1 MVRARSVVNA
11 VSQYVSDLHLLK
23 GLAFC
28 VSVSH
33 AKFMA
38 EFFARSGVAAIAL
51 SGADSQEV
59 RAAAVRKLRSG
70 EIKVVCSCDV
80 FNEGVDIPEAN
91 AVFLLRPTQS
101 PVIFQQQIGRGL
113 RLVKGKDACLI
124 LDFVGLYKE
133 GFRFDVLLRSI
144 TGMTRKEV
152 EHSVEHGFSKLPAGV
167 HIQFDRVA
175 RNRVLENL
183 KQSLNLNVTRLSAEL
198 AAWSATRGDR
208 PLSLRAFMHDSQLE
222 LSDIYTDGSNAR
234 SWTSLKRRVGL
245 ETRPEGGREADLAR
259 RVFSVLH
266 AEEPNLLGAWEAA
279 LANKPTNPT
288 CVQMLAHQ
296 LLPSRKELVTSDSF
310 IDLLARNPVV
320 HDELREVV
328 EVLTERSSLAPIS
341 LPGTPDSWP
350 LALHGRYVRS
360 EILTAIGLSN
370 SSVRPLSDGG
380 CLPLEESKIE
390 ILFVT
395 LDKSEGFAEQVQYKD
410 YAISPEL
417 FHWQTQNRAGSN
429 NRTGKRYLESPQNG
443 WTFQLFVREDRDT
456 PYAAIGPVQLV
467 THEGDRPISIT
478 WRLEGCFPPSCFAG
492 SASCVVR

>member
-1 MVRARSVVNA
+1 
-11 VSQYVSDLHLLK
+11 
-23 GLAFC
+23 
-28 VSVSH
+28 
-33 AKFMA
+33 
-38 EFFARSGVAAIAL
+38 
-51 SGADSQEV
+51 
-59 RAAAVRKLRSG
+59 
-70 EIKVVCSCDV
+70 
-80 FNEGVDIPEAN
+80 
-91 AVFLLRPTQS
+91 
-101 PVIFQQQIGRGL
+101 
-113 RLVKGKDACLI
+113 
-124 LDFVGLYKE
+124 
-133 GFRFDVLLRSI
+133 
-144 TGMTRKEV
+144 MTRKEV

-234 SWTSLKRRVGL
+234 SWTSLKRRVET

-266 AEEPNLLGAWEAA
+266 AEEPDLLGAVEAYR
-279 LANKPTNPT
+279 LTNPQIRP
-288 CVQMLAHQ
+288 VLQLLAHQ
-296 LLPSRKELVTSDSF
+296 LLPSRKEFVTSDSF

-320 HDELREVV
+320 LDELREVI

-341 LPGTPDSWP
+341 LPGAPDSSP
-350 LALHGRYVRS
+350 LALHRSYMRS

-417 FHWQTQNRAGSN
+417 FHWQTQNRAGAN
-429 NRTGKRYLESPQNG
+429 NRTGKRSFESPKNG

-456 PYAAIGPVQLV
+456 PYAPLV
-467 THEGDRPISIT
+467 PFNSSHMKVNALFQSHGD
-478 WRLEGCFPPSCFAG
+478 
-492 SASCVVR
+492 